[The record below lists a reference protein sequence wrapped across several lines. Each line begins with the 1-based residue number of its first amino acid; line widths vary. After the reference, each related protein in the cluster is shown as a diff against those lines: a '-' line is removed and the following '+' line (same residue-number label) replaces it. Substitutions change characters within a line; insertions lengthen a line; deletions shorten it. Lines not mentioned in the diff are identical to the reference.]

1 MSTRPPSTR
10 SSRRNAAARALA
22 DSVELLGQPTIMPCS
37 FCHRNNRSCIMDP
50 ARSSSCSECI
60 RRKGR
65 CDGVDVG
72 DKLSVALRE
81 IRRIEEEE
89 GKLMKQALEIQAKV
103 VRLREQKLHMQRQQ
117 EDLFN
122 RGMVEFEKD
131 LREREGSSSAPAVGN
146 LSAVD
151 DGGRLGGFE
160 RVVPWGSGATG
171 GWSVSGLGRSGFAG
185 ASSQSHS

>member
-151 DGGRLGGFE
+151 DGVDWAALNALSPGVLEQLAAG
-160 RVVPWGSGATG
+160 PLA
-171 GWSVSGLGRSGFAG
+171 VSDGQDFAG